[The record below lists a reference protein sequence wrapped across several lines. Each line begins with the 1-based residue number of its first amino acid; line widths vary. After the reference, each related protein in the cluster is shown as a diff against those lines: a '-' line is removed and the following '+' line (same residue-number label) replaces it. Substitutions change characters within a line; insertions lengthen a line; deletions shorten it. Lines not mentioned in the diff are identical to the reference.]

1 MPKRLKK
8 SNYWKIVKLHFDWG
22 EYQNQVEIAKACGC
36 AQSTV
41 SEALRRFDGVDSN
54 PCPRSLRPPKKD
66 KRLGKDASAHMIT
79 LLDQYPDLY
88 ISEICH
94 ELQAKF
100 KQLFST
106 SRVCRALKDL
116 SYSYKVLERI
126 ARRRDE
132 QERHNWRETLL
143 HGDHEN
149 FVFIDESHF
158 RNDTV
163 RRVRGRSLRG
173 TPARAVSCLGH
184 YQALSLIAA
193 CTCKG
198 MIVDA
203 CKSYAD
209 GVNHAVLIEWATFHL
224 LPNMPTG
231 SILVMDNASIHHDLE
246 FKQLLDKAKLDP
258 KCGMIDYLYLPPY
271 SPDYNPIERCF
282 AQIKADLRKRQ
293 HVAVHDVEGA
303 IQESLLVVSESS
315 LRKYY
320 HAAGMNVKTLEE
332 IEQAV
337 VACVCFS
344 MMQNNR
350 RTREAGDIVAILR
363 ALGRN

>member
-1 MPKRLKK
+1 MPRRLKK
-8 SNYWKIVKLHFDWG
+8 ATYWNIVTLHFDWG
-22 EYQNQVEIAKACGC
+22 EYQNQAEIAKACGC

-41 SEALRRFDGVDSN
+41 SEALRRFDGVNSN
-54 PCPRSLRPPKKD
+54 PCPKSFLKQKD
-66 KRLGKDASAHMIT
+66 RRLGKDASAYMVA
-79 LLDQYPDLY
+79 LLGRYPDLY
-88 ISEICH
+88 ISEIAH

-100 KQLFST
+100 RQNFSL
-106 SRVCRALKDL
+106 SRVCRALKDH
-116 SYSYKVLERI
+116 SFSYKVLERI
-126 ARRRDE
+126 ARRRDQ

-143 HGDHEN
+143 NGDHEN

-173 TPARAVSCLGH
+173 TPARAVSCLGS

-193 CTCKG
+193 CTCRG

-203 CKSYAD
+203 CKSYMG
-209 GVNHAVLIEWATFHL
+209 GVNHDVLIEWATFHL

-231 SILVMDNASIHHDLE
+231 SILVMDNASIHHDVE
-246 FKQLLDKAKLDP
+246 FKQLLERAKLDP

-293 HVAVHDVEGA
+293 HVAVHNVESA

-320 HAAGMNVKTLEE
+320 RAAGMNVQTLEE
-332 IEQAV
+332 IELAA

-344 MMQNNR
+344 MVQNSR
-350 RTREAGDIVAILR
+350 RTSNGDIVAFLR
-363 ALGRN
+363 ALGRC